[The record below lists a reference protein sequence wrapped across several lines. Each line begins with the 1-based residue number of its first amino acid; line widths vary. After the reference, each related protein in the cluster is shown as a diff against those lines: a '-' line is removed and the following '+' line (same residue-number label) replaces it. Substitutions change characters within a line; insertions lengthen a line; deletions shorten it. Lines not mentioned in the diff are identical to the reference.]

1 MGANLALFCGVALL
15 LIGFMGICIYTGLQA
30 FVEGDLQ
37 RVTMN
42 AAMAGA
48 SRFYSET
55 GNFGKPMPSPGNA
68 TAYAQQTFNQII
80 QGSSLKG
87 FDAKITGVSATD
99 ASDSV
104 TVTSTALIQ
113 TALLSAVGIK
123 NIKFNATATARAIK
137 YEPTLFTG
145 PIQILPDGQNL
156 ESYSKTLT
164 LSFPLLD
171 GEGTDLYVEQPAEAQ
186 QGYVVEAC
194 NPTSCYNIVEAATPV
209 GTSQILTATNGERL
223 IYGTATFDL
232 KKVGV
237 NKVTRLRF
245 THGNDFEG
253 GYYNAG
259 VKMDYTTNQ
268 PAAAPAAD
276 PAAPAADPAAPA
288 ADPAAPAAD
297 PAAPPAD
304 PAAPPTDP
312 AAPPADPAAPP
323 AAAPTGAGMPLTLQK
338 VMIFGHASTCS
349 APAQCAIPAG
359 FTPVE

>member
-48 SRFYSET
+48 SRFYSEV
-55 GNFGKPMPSPGNA
+55 GDYGKPKPNPDNA
-68 TAYAQQTFNQII
+68 KAYAEETFKQII
-80 QGSSLKG
+80 QGSSLNG
-87 FDAKITGVSATD
+87 FEAEITAVSTSD

-104 TVTSTALIQ
+104 TVTSSAVIE

-123 NIKFNATATARAIK
+123 DIRFNATATARAIK
-137 YEPTLFTG
+137 YEPTRFTG
-145 PIQILPDGQNL
+145 PIQILPDGQDINT
-156 ESYSKTLT
+156 YSKTLM

-171 GEGTDLYVEQPAEAQ
+171 GEGTDLYVEQPAETQ

-194 NPTSCYNIVEAATPV
+194 NATSCYNLVEAATPV
-209 GTSQILTATNGERL
+209 GSSQILAAPNGERL

-232 KKVGV
+232 RKVGV
-237 NKVTRLRF
+237 NKATRLRF

-259 VKMDYTTNQ
+259 VRMAYGASQ
-268 PAAAPAAD
+268 PAPAT
-276 PAAPAADPAAPA
+276 
-288 ADPAAPAAD
+288 
-297 PAAPPAD
+297 PPAD
-304 PAAPPTDP
+304 PATPPADP
-312 AAPPADPAAPP
+312 ATPPADPATPPADPAAPP
-323 AAAPTGAGMPLTLQK
+323 ANPATPPADPPDPATGAGLPLTIQK

-349 APAQCAIPAG
+349 APGQCAIPAG
-359 FTPVE
+359 FAPVE